1 MTQISETEQRYVAL
15 IYFRLARRRE
25 GQGLIERA
33 PTGVDALD
41 ELLGGGFRR
50 GSIHMYEV
58 GEAGEE
64 EPGVIGLKGIELE
77 EDFVELQEARRRLVE
92 PEPGMRRPTLGV
104 ISLDTLINIYVL
116 SFPVQEEGL
125 KATLTEIS

>member
-1 MTQISETEQRYVAL
+1 M
-15 IYFRLARRRE
+15 
-25 GQGLIERA
+25 IERV

-58 GEAGEE
+58 GMAGEE
-64 EPGVIGLKGIELE
+64 KPGVIGLKGMELE
-77 EDFVELQEARRRLVE
+77 EDFVELQEARRRLAE

-104 ISLDTLINIYVL
+104 ISLDTLINIYPHPEKLMRVA
-116 SFPVQEEGL
+116 SPFEKKG
-125 KATLTEIS
+125 